1 MGGCWSVLEYA
12 RRVLGVCWEDAWR
25 VLGTCW
31 SVLERV
37 GSMLERAGSMLEH
50 IVGTL
55 GHAGSVLERA
65 RSMLKHAWRLLGT
78 CWSVLGAWW
87 GMLCACWELVGACR
101 KYFGACFW
109 ACLERA
115 RSMLGHVGS
124 VLGAWW
130 SVLGAWWSMLWA
142 CCGCMLGACWN
153 AVKAFNHEF
162 ARSGRR
168 SRATICGASR
178 EGWIGR
184 ECLRGVNHSTR
195 KAPTRVE
202 LYTTKLVGGCSQG
215 NSRHTAPGGRYVM
228 QGWYSGLVFR
238 GGIQGW

>member
-1 MGGCWSVLEYA
+1 MLECARSVVGGCWSVLECA

-31 SVLERV
+31 SMV
-37 GSMLERAGSMLEH
+37 
-50 IVGTL
+50 
-55 GHAGSVLERA
+55 GHAVRMLGA
-65 RSMLKHAWRLLGT
+65 CWSMPEV
-78 CWSVLGAWW
+78 CWSVL
-87 GMLCACWELVGACR
+87 
-101 KYFGACFW
+101 W
-109 ACLERA
+109 ACLGRA

-124 VLGAWW
+124 VLGAWS

-142 CCGCMLGACWN
+142 CCGCMLGACWT

-184 ECLRGVNHSTR
+184 ECLCGVNHSKR

-215 NSRHTAPGGRYVM
+215 NSRHTAPGGRYVTVCV
-228 QGWYSGLVFR
+228 SV
-238 GGIQGW
+238 

>member
-1 MGGCWSVLEYA
+1 MLECARSVVGGCWSVLECA
-12 RRVLGVCWEDAWR
+12 RRMLGVCWEDAWR

-31 SVLERV
+31 SVRERP
-37 GSMLERAGSMLEH
+37 GSTLKHAGSMLEH

-87 GMLCACWELVGACR
+87 
-101 KYFGACFW
+101 
-109 ACLERA
+109 
-115 RSMLGHVGS
+115 
-124 VLGAWW
+124 
-130 SVLGAWWSMLWA
+130 SMLWA
-142 CCGCMLGACWN
+142 CCGCMLGACWT

-178 EGWIGR
+178 WIGR
-184 ECLRGVNHSTR
+184 ECLCGVNHSKR
-195 KAPTRVE
+195 KVPTRVE
-202 LYTTKLVGGCSQG
+202 LYTTKLVGGCPQG
-215 NSRHTAPGGRYVM
+215 NSRPVSYTHLTLPTKRIV
-228 QGWYSGLVFR
+228 
-238 GGIQGW
+238 

>member
-1 MGGCWSVLEYA
+1 MVGHAVRMLGACWSMPEVCWSVL
-12 RRVLGVCWEDAWR
+12 R
-25 VLGTCW
+25 
-31 SVLERV
+31 
-37 GSMLERAGSMLEH
+37 
-50 IVGTL
+50 
-55 GHAGSVLERA
+55 
-65 RSMLKHAWRLLGT
+65 
-78 CWSVLGAWW
+78 
-87 GMLCACWELVGACR
+87 
-101 KYFGACFW
+101 

-153 AVKAFNHEF
+153 VVKAFNHEF

-178 EGWIGR
+178 WIGR
-184 ECLRGVNHSTR
+184 ECLCGVNHSKR

-202 LYTTKLVGGCSQG
+202 LYTTKLVGGCPQG
-215 NSRHTAPGGRYVM
+215 NSRHTAPGGRYVINTYTVKLLPT
-228 QGWYSGLVFR
+228 QSNSHLRVNR
-238 GGIQGW
+238 TV